1 MERKGGK
8 APEVVGWFD
17 PVTTDYD
24 EWVKIHRK
32 GNVVVIGYCSVKEF
46 LSNYSPQDSK
56 PSLSIDFIE
65 QKL

>member
-1 MERKGGK
+1 
-8 APEVVGWFD
+8 VGWFD

>member
-32 GNVVVIGYCSVKEF
+32 GNVVKEV